1 MKGLA
6 EMEDLSPD
14 DNALLAYMMDVKTE
28 EILDAVGEGI
38 AEIKDI
44 LAALMVRLSKIYLN
58 AYLSFQTIFLDTNF

>member
-14 DNALLAYMMDVKTE
+14 DNALLAYMMDVKTD
-28 EILDAVGEGI
+28 EILDAIGEGI
-38 AEIKDI
+38 AEIKDV
-44 LAALMVRLSKIYLN
+44 LAALTVRLSKNYLN